1 MCACVRMRGARVR
14 VCVCAWR
21 IECPAVAAQRR
32 PLPLDTLHEQ
42 EQVGPAAGG
51 EVRAGSCGEAACRGG
66 ERRGAEAEDQIFPG
80 GDECSA
86 QLGELRHRRVD
97 DRLR

>member
-1 MCACVRMRGARVR
+1 M
-14 VCVCAWR
+14 
-21 IECPAVAAQRR
+21 AQLRWHR
-32 PLPLDTLHEQ
+32 DALLLDTLHEQ

-51 EVRAGSCGEAACRGG
+51 EVRAGSCGEAARSGG